1 MSWFLSYQM
10 VLLAIPWSNG
20 RDSVQKSMFFLNP
33 TWQYLWKSSK
43 LTNRAEWPD
52 SDLEMNRIASSK
64 SDSSHGM
71 ANGPWLVKP
80 YSSSAWT
87 RSFLKTG
94 WFRYVARTTN
104 LLQLVPTQTA
114 TYPAGTSDGMRAAD
128 MRALLRHLLSICL
141 SLTMWRILLH
151 FPNPTDIFPEKKVR
165 ENRTSLVWLCGFSQ
179 DSWLALMIAKRKWKI
194 LGDRSRGRER
204 VYKEGGLRK
213 RPHFLGIITILCL
226 LLIKTCCFVFAFGF
240 GQVVD

>member
-87 RSFLKTG
+87 RSFLKRG